1 MDSSFSILDSDEE
14 NEKFK
19 HHQKSF
25 APKEEP
31 QKEDSKKKPIHFR
44 EYQKEIYEKA
54 KDKNG
59 ILYLE
64 TGTGKTFISLML
76 SFYYLQKDNRTK
88 KIAFLANTVQLV
100 RQQYLMIKN
109 MDDLHL
115 QMKWEFD
122 EFQGN
127 KKKIIIKELYSQL
140 DPEVYDRKDWFT
152 KFYENTNILVLT
164 PQIFLNNLRRGYFSL
179 KEYSL
184 IVFDECHHTNEDHPY
199 NNIMREFYFS
209 KKNSNKSEDKSLPYI
224 IGMTASPLTHLNNI
238 TQNQIEVSLIK
249 LCENLDATFI
259 DYDRKKIEK
268 WIKTPECK
276 VKSFKELMNKQGQ
289 QLELF
294 ENNLSDYDIGNL
306 FSRLPAE
313 LKFIE
318 ENYRGF
324 NKAISEPGQPQSEKL
339 KSIISELQR
348 FLSIISLRT
357 IYELGMASYLV
368 FFSDCNDVLFQRE
381 KNLNVNEKNKKEK
394 LNKHQFDFQ
403 SAIDRAI
410 FDKIRYFMDHTEK
423 NLKLKSLDFTAANF
437 SSKTKSFLNILERQ
451 MDKYEE
457 LSAIQ
462 KGKNQELSSEN
473 SEELQI
479 LVFAERRYVVYHLQ
493 YLLQKY
499 YSKNDDKYKI
509 KSGHILGFSKA
520 ERSSGPS
527 DKHLNEIPDIKTDL
541 QDHEDEALDYFK
553 RNDYLPSAIP
563 TCWRQSNKFSQI
575 NVNMTHQLKTIDNF
589 KEKSLNLLVATSV
602 AEEGF
607 DMPDC
612 NLVISYNEIKSL
624 QSFIQV
630 RGRARKE
637 HSKFIIL
644 VPEHEKK
651 AMKNQL
657 TRFQEAIDV
666 MTDIVFEIAKSSSV
680 SFYKEKAKRFNSQL
694 LKPMKIKEEV
704 YKETKILHNPA
715 DKGGRVTLLNTN
727 WSQQIISE
735 YCNSLRRVI
744 RARYESKGQSTELDE
759 ENNRNRGD
767 LSINFRPLYI
777 LNRIAVIGYSC
788 IIIMPLNSSSRVL
801 VTEGKLVEKEKDAK
815 KIAAYELV
823 KYLYKNEAA
832 FYNDLRPKIKSFR
845 LEEDDDVEDL
855 VKNLAKMEENQQDLR
870 LKRKIQKLQIYKKKD
885 QNLRFYYYLTN
896 EVFQPNFLL
905 KPNET
910 PRYYFYLLEFYDFN
924 NKIIGETAKF
934 QLGFL
939 YFGEKF
945 KQEIGKGKIIEDNLF
960 KVRLVIR
967 YLTRSEEIPEN
978 IFEQMKI
985 VDAFLWSVINNDDLN
1000 FFSIYTKENVDPKS
1014 FFHTYIKKKPEKTKY
1029 IPYNFDFTQ
1038 EYLMLIILDKNKPCF
1053 LAAEKYQEI
1062 LKYFDE
1068 MKEYYKFYNSLKQK
1082 IESKEPMSKKSLNL
1096 TFLENFKRNPQKNQE
1111 LVVQNITNFRKFQIK
1126 HYITIEEINLE
1137 ECNSIKME
1145 ENLLQ
1150 RRKNLRKNFNYKIP
1164 DDDYLIKVFGMSR
1177 CIENYIR
1184 TDIQKEEAKYIL
1196 NEQDLNKN
1204 LSFLCEFQ
1212 EFPLEFSF
1220 MVQLHML
1227 NKPFMSYLRDL
1238 IKTVKFKKKLL
1249 KKIDEKNP
1257 VNNRSNTILKT
1268 NNQDINK
1275 DVCEKLGYEITIV
1288 ENDILKNIHALETF
1302 LKNSKD
1308 VYISK
1313 SKLKNLDR
1321 FKGQKLEISR
1331 EKTKCALDFSDIS
1344 PNFKLEL
1351 MLLRS
1356 ALMSRKYN
1364 LADNYERLEFFG
1376 DTILKA
1382 LSTIQVFCDNQNKM
1396 EQTLHIERNKYIS
1409 NNFLC
1414 SKSCIHHFFKY
1425 ALNENFRYIPPS
1437 FLLKESKKILFNPK
1451 KFFNESEKEEGDQK
1465 EEEEEKANNS
1475 DSAKNN
1481 KEKKNIPENFSQ
1493 MSNKSLAD
1501 LIEAL
1506 TAVVYD
1512 SNDKDISFCQY
1523 FLFSLDILKR
1533 PVYDLQIKCRKN
1545 QYPMPKTNLLER
1557 FIKFQKKIGYEF
1569 QYPGLLVQAFTHLK
1583 FREIMEALIL
1593 PEAAKV
1599 ITTNYYTFI

>member
-1 MDSSFSILDSDEE
+1 MESDSSFSLLDSESE
-14 NEKFK
+14 NEKISP
-19 HHQKSF
+19 QK
-25 APKEEP
+25 PKEEP
-31 QKEDSKKKPIHFR
+31 KKENSKKKVIHFR
-44 EYQKEIYEKA
+44 EYQKEIYEKS

-100 RQQYLMIKN
+100 RQQYLLIKD

-115 QMKWEFD
+115 QMKWDFD

-140 DPEVYDRKDWFT
+140 DPEIYNRKEWFT
-152 KFYENTNILVLT
+152 KFYENTNILILT

-199 NNIMREFYFS
+199 NNIMKEFYFS
-209 KKNSNKSEDKSLPYI
+209 KKSSNKPEDKPLPYI
-224 IGMTASPLTHLNNI
+224 IGMTASPLLHLNNL
-238 TQNQIEVSLIK
+238 TQDHIEVSLIK

-276 VKSFKELMNKQGQ
+276 VKSFKEIMKKQGE

-294 ENNLSDYDIGNL
+294 ENNMNDYDIRNL
-306 FSRLPAE
+306 FSKLPAE

-318 ENYRGF
+318 ENYQGF
-324 NKAISEPGQPQSEKL
+324 NKIIYEPGQPQSEKL
-339 KSIISELQR
+339 KSIINELQR
-348 FLSIISLRT
+348 FLSVISLRT
-357 IYELGMASYLV
+357 IYELGLASYIV
-368 FFSDCNDVLFQRE
+368 FFTDCNDILFQRE
-381 KNLNVNEKNKKEK
+381 KNQNINEKNKKEK
-394 LNKHQFDFQ
+394 LNKHQFHF
-403 SAIDRAI
+403 SSSIDTAI
-410 FDKIRYFMDHTEK
+410 FDKIRFFMDQTEK
-423 NLKLKSLDFTAANF
+423 KLKAKAPDFTAENL
-437 SSKTKSFLNILERQ
+437 SPKIRSFIRILENQ
-451 MDKYEE
+451 MDKYKK
-457 LSAIQ
+457 I
-462 KGKNQELSSEN
+462 SSVN

-479 LVFAERRYVVYHLQ
+479 LVFAERRYVVYHLE
-493 YLLQKY
+493 YLLRNY
-499 YSKNDDKYKI
+499 NRGNENPYKI

-527 DKHLNEIPDIKTDL
+527 DKHINEIPDIRTDL
-541 QDHEDEALDYFK
+541 EEHENEALDYFK
-553 RNDYLPSAIP
+553 KNDYLPSAIP
-563 TCWRQSNKFSQI
+563 TCWRQSNKFSQVS
-575 NVNMTHQLKTIDNF
+575 VNMTHQLKTIDSF

-612 NLVISYNEIKSL
+612 NLVISFNEVKSL

-637 HSKFIIL
+637 HSKFIII

-651 AMKNQL
+651 AMKAQL
-657 TRFQEAIDV
+657 ERFQQAIDV
-666 MTDIVFEIAKSSSV
+666 MTEIAFEIAKSTSV
-680 SFYKEKAKRFNSQL
+680 SFYKEKVKRFNSQL
-694 LKPMKIKEEV
+694 LKPLKIKDEV
-704 YKETKILHNPA
+704 YKETKIRHSPEERE
-715 DKGGRVTLLNTN
+715 GRVTLLNTN

-744 RARYESKGQSTELDE
+744 RARYESKGQSTDLDE
-759 ENNRNRGD
+759 ENTKNKGD

-777 LNRIAVIGYSC
+777 LNRIPAVGYSC

-801 VTEGKLVEKEKDAK
+801 VTEGKLVEKEADAK

-823 KYLYKNEAA
+823 KYLYKNENA

-845 LEEDDDVEDL
+845 LESDDDVEDL
-855 VKNLAKMEENQQDLR
+855 IKNLVKMEENQEDLR
-870 LKRKIQKLQIYKKKD
+870 LKKKIKKLQIYKKKD
-885 QNLRFYYYLTN
+885 ENLRFYYYLTN
-896 EVFQPNFLL
+896 EIFQPNFLL
-905 KPNET
+905 RPNEA

-924 NKIIGETAKF
+924 NKLIGNTAQF

-945 KQEIGKGKIIEDNLF
+945 KEEIGKGKIIEDNLL
-960 KVRLVIR
+960 KVKLVIR

-1000 FFSIYTKENVDPKS
+1000 FFSIYTRENVDPKS

-1038 EYLMLIILDKNKPCF
+1038 EYLMLTILDKNKPCL
-1053 LAAEKYQEI
+1053 LAAEKYQQI

-1068 MKEYYKFYNSLKQK
+1068 MKEYFKFYNSLKQK
-1082 IESKEPMSKKSLNL
+1082 IESKEKFSQKSLNL
-1096 TFLENFKRNPQKNQE
+1096 TFLENYKRNPITNQE

-1126 HYITIEEINLE
+1126 HYITMKEINLE

-1145 ENLLQ
+1145 ENLSQ
-1150 RRKNLRKNFNYKIP
+1150 RKKNLRKNFNYKIP

-1177 CIENYIR
+1177 SIENYIR
-1184 TDIQKEEAKYIL
+1184 TEIQKEEAKYIL
-1196 NEQDLNKN
+1196 KEQDLNKN

-1249 KKIDEKNP
+1249 KKLHEKNP
-1257 VNNRSNTILKT
+1257 VNKRNNKILQI
-1268 NNQDINK
+1268 NAQDINR
-1275 DVCEKLGYEITIV
+1275 DVCEKYGYELTIA
-1288 ENDILKNIHALETF
+1288 ENDILKNIQFLEIF
-1302 LKNSKD
+1302 LENNKD
-1308 VYISK
+1308 IYISK
-1313 SKLKNLDR
+1313 CKLKSLDR
-1321 FKGQKLEISR
+1321 FKAKKLEISLQ
-1331 EKTKCALDFSDIS
+1331 KNKSLLDFSEITS
-1344 PNFKLEL
+1344 NFKLEL

-1425 ALNENFRYIPPS
+1425 VLNENFRYIPPS

-1451 KFFNESEKEEGDQK
+1451 KFFNETEKEDSEQ
-1465 EEEEEKANNS
+1465 EEEEEKQ
-1475 DSAKNN
+1475 DSLKKDGEKN
-1481 KEKKNIPENFSQ
+1481 NIPENFSQ

-1501 LIEAL
+1501 LVEAL

-1512 SNDKDISFCQY
+1512 SNGKDISFCQY
-1523 FLFSLDILKR
+1523 FLFALDILKK
-1533 PVYDLQIKCRKN
+1533 PVYDLQIKCLKN
-1545 QYPMPKTNLLER
+1545 QYPMQKTNLLER

-1569 QYPGLLVQAFTHLK
+1569 QYPGLLIQAFTHLK
-1583 FREIMEALIL
+1583 FREVMEALII
-1593 PEAAKV
+1593 PEAAQV
-1599 ITTNYYTFI
+1599 ILEI